1 MSSTV
6 STEAETVAVCAVA
19 DFPPGEVRRVVASRP
34 VAVFNVDGVLYA
46 LDDTCSHAN
55 ASLSEGDVEELTVE
69 CPWHVSRFDL
79 RTGRPCSLPASK
91 PVGTHTVEIRDG
103 IVTVLVGTAP
113 GEPGVRTG
121 TAS

>member
-6 STEAETVAVCAVA
+6 STGSETVAVCAVA
-19 DFPPGEVRRVVASRP
+19 DLPPGEVRRVVASRP

-55 ASLSEGDVEELTVE
+55 ASLSEGDVEELMVE
-69 CPWHVSRFDL
+69 CPWHVTRFDL

-103 IVTVLVGTAP
+103 VVTVLVGTVP
-113 GEPGVRTG
+113 DEPGVRTG
-121 TAS
+121 NAP